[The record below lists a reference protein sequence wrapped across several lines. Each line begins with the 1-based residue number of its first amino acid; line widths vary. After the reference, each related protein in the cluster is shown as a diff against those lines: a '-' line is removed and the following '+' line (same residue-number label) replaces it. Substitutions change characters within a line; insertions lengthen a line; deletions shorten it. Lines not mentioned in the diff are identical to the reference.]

1 MKNLIGI
8 QFDSNEICLSQFDGK
23 GLRMYS
29 ERMPENLVKNDQIV
43 SQETFSSFLKD
54 IKRRGHFTGRA
65 CALVL
70 PLSTAYFRII
80 SMPAMSDQQLR
91 LNLPYEFKDYVG
103 SDSFRY
109 NFDYAVRNIEFD
121 ENGDP
126 VTMELMAAAAQK
138 ETLDNYAAVLKKSG
152 LRLKEAIPT
161 EMALLNIARR
171 AVKDGAKLDKEECI
185 CNIGMNSTILGIIK
199 NGELSAFKVIDIG
212 CEQIDSIIAEIYGI
226 DPFLAASYR
235 ASNYENVLDNDRCR
249 SVYDRLGLEITK
261 TINFFRYENPDS
273 ELDKLTWTGSS
284 KWIENKIDQS
294 LDYIGF
300 KQRSIEDWMPGK
312 PEDDELAAR
321 CVLAIGAVSADE

>member
-54 IKRRGHFTGRA
+54 IKHRGHFTGRA

-185 CNIGMNSTILGIIK
+185 CNIGMLQRIRFNALEALILHIIINHIYRLLPVIGVRIYHPHK
-199 NGELSAFKVIDIG
+199 AVGVFLYCIQTDFIRFRAKQCFFDIEFIHLCNQLLRVNGKLCPAAEFTDMCVCVYFFK
-212 CEQIDSIIAEIYGI
+212 
-226 DPFLAASYR
+226 FL
-235 ASNYENVLDNDRCR
+235 
-249 SVYDRLGLEITK
+249 
-261 TINFFRYENPDS
+261 
-273 ELDKLTWTGSS
+273 
-284 KWIENKIDQS
+284 
-294 LDYIGF
+294 YIHF
-300 KQRSIEDWMPGK
+300 LHLP
-312 PEDDELAAR
+312 
-321 CVLAIGAVSADE
+321 